1 MDGKVLKTT
10 KDSGKVSTYSYDG
23 SLVTNTTEE
32 VQYHELQ
39 SNIVKT
45 ITPTGEEGDKHLE
58 EVISYDDRN
67 NVKTETDEEGNVT
80 EYTYGDSQNPDLE
93 TKVKEI
99 SADGVTTSEIAYE
112 YDNKGNLIKETD
124 YIEKTVTRYT
134 YDNDG
139 NATESIETLV
149 DKDANLNN
157 VSSTTLSKGLDNS
170 VDTSTF
176 DNDGNTLTSSVT
188 SGTISQTEE
197 N

>member
-1 MDGKVLKTT
+1 M
-10 KDSGKVSTYSYDG
+10 STYSYDG

-134 YDNDG
+134 YDN
-139 NATESIETLV
+139 E
-149 DKDANLNN
+149 
-157 VSSTTLSKGLDNS
+157 
-170 VDTSTF
+170 
-176 DNDGNTLTSSVT
+176 
-188 SGTISQTEE
+188 
-197 N
+197 